1 MELARGLYIAFE
13 AVDGVG
19 KTTQIKL
26 LKQWLEHEHYP
37 VFITREPG
45 GTDCAIAEKIRNLIL
60 DPYNNTMLPQTEAL
74 LFAASRTQSI
84 NEIIVPHLENKEI
97 VLTDRSIG
105 SSLAYQGYGRE
116 LNVNTIKRI
125 NDFGMENYYPDFT
138 FYLQIPYEEAMKRRI
153 ARACGIDRMEAS
165 DKEFFTRSIE
175 GFDAIARKNSTWIT
189 IDATG
194 DIDKTQTTIRMLMRS
209 IFSMDKWRVKK
220 TATQK
225 RAEARTNKD
234 YVHGTEGS
242 YREENIYDD

>member
-1 MELARGLYIAFE
+1 MELTRGLYIAFE
-13 AVDGVG
+13 AVDGAG

-26 LKQWLEHEHYP
+26 LKQWLEHEHYS
-37 VFITREPG
+37 VFTTREPG
-45 GTDCAIAEKIRNLIL
+45 GTDCEIAEKIREIIL
-60 DPYNNTMLPQTEAL
+60 DSHNTMMLPQTEAL

-84 NEIIVPHLENKEI
+84 NEIIVPHLKNKEI
-97 VLTDRSIG
+97 VLTDRSVG
-105 SSLAYQGYGRE
+105 SSLAYQGFGRE
-116 LNVNTIKRI
+116 IGVNAVKRI

-138 FYLQIPYEEAMKRRI
+138 FYLQIPYEEAMKRKS
-153 ARACGIDRMEAS
+153 ARGCDIDRMEAS
-165 DKEFFTRSIE
+165 DKEFFMRSIE
-175 GFDAIARKNSTWIT
+175 GFDTIARKNSTWVT

-225 RAEARTNKD
+225 RAEARTKAD
-234 YVHGTEGS
+234 YVHGIEGN

>member
-13 AVDGVG
+13 AVDGAG

-26 LKQWLEHEHYP
+26 LKQWLEHEHYS
-37 VFITREPG
+37 VFTTREPG
-45 GTDCAIAEKIRNLIL
+45 GTDCEIAEKIRSLIL
-60 DPYNNTMLPQTEAL
+60 DPHNSAMLPQTEAL

-84 NEIIVPHLENKEI
+84 NEIIIPHLENKEI
-97 VLTDRSIG
+97 VLSDRSVG

-116 LNVNTIKRI
+116 LNVNAIKRI

-138 FYLQIPYEEAMKRRI
+138 FYLQIPYEEVMKRKA
-153 ARACGIDRMEAS
+153 ARGYDIDRMEAS
-165 DKEFFTRSIE
+165 DKDFFMRSIE
-175 GFDAIARKNSTWIT
+175 GFDTIARRNSTWIT

-225 RAEARTNKD
+225 RAEARTKAD
-234 YVHGTEGS
+234 YVHGAEGS
-242 YREENIYDD
+242 YREEDIYDN